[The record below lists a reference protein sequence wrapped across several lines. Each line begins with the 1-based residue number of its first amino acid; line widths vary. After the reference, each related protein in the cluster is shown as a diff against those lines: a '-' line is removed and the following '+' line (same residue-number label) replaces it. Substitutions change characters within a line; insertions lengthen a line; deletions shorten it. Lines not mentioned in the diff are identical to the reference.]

1 MAASS
6 HLLFIPGL
14 GCNARLYAAQIQALS
29 GRVAMSVADHT
40 RGTSIAEIASQI
52 LAEAPAS
59 FALCGLSMG
68 GYLAMEIMRQ
78 APQRVE
84 RLALLDTTAAPDTP
98 EGRARREATMQRAGA
113 GDYEGVIE
121 MLYPV
126 LVRPAVHDDVAMKAA
141 VGGMMREVGVA
152 TFLRQQAAIL
162 GRVDSRPSLPAI
174 RCKTMALVG
183 ADDALTPPS
192 AAREMASLIPG
203 ATLVEVPDCGHM
215 APMEQPEAV
224 NRALTAW
231 LE

>member
-1 MAASS
+1 MAASA

-14 GCNARLYAAQIQALS
+14 GCNSRLYAAQVQALA
-29 GRVAMSVADHT
+29 GRVEISVADHT
-40 RGTSIAEIASQI
+40 RGTSIAEIAAQI
-52 LAEAPAS
+52 LADAPPR

-68 GYLAMEIMRQ
+68 GYLSMEIMRQ
-78 APQRVE
+78 APGRVE

-126 LVRPAVHDDVAMKAA
+126 LVRPAAHADAALKAA
-141 VGGMMREVGVA
+141 VGDMMREVGVA
-152 TFLRQQAAIL
+152 AFLRQQAAIL

-174 RCKTMALVG
+174 RCKTMVLVG
-183 ADDALTPPS
+183 ADDALTPPP
-192 AAREMASLIPG
+192 AAREMASLISG
-203 ATLVEVPDCGHM
+203 AALVEIPDCGHM
-215 APMEQPEAV
+215 APMEQPDV
-224 NRALTAW
+224 VTRALTAW

>member
-1 MAASS
+1 MTAP
-6 HLLFIPGL
+6 LLLVPGL
-14 GCNARLYAAQIQALS
+14 ACTADLWAPQIAALL
-29 GRVAMSVADHT
+29 GRYDCRVADH
-40 RGTSIAEIASQI
+40 GKGASMAEIAANI
-52 LAEAPAS
+52 LVQAPPQ

-68 GYLAMEIMRQ
+68 GYLSMEIMRQ
-78 APQRVE
+78 APGRVE

-126 LVRPAVHDDVAMKAA
+126 LVRPAAHADAALKAA
-141 VGGMMREVGVA
+141 VGDMMREVGVA
-152 TFLRQQAAIL
+152 AFLRQQAAIL

-174 RCKTMALVG
+174 RCKTMVLVG

-192 AAREMASLIPG
+192 AAREMASLISG
-203 ATLVEVPDCGHM
+203 AALVEIPDCGHM
-215 APMEQPEAV
+215 APMEQPDV
-224 NRALTAW
+224 VTRALAAW